1 MKTIKLFLVTLLFFL
16 LGPVSRTSTLSGSVQ
31 PPRQGTS
38 TCRIFTVEGIID
50 PIIADYLE
58 AGLAKDDFDIAVIAL
73 NTPGGLMESMQDI
86 VKAMLNC
93 PKPVCVW
100 IGPSGG
106 RAASAGVFITVAA
119 DFSAMAPATNIGA
132 AHPVQMGSSGKEG
145 KQQENM
151 MKKAVNDAVA
161 YIQAIAR
168 KHGRPLDWVRDAVK
182 ESVSIGEVEALEIGI
197 IDFIAEDPVQFLKK
211 IDGLQIEK
219 KGKLIKINTK
229 NITVE
234 YESLSVWRDFLHKI
248 ANPNIAFV
256 LMIIGVWGIIHE
268 ASSPG
273 VGFGAVIGGIS
284 LLLAF
289 SAMRVLPINLTG
301 LLLIILG
308 VVLLFLEI
316 YTPAFGVLTVG
327 GIASFTLGG
336 MMLIDRTRMNIGV
349 SLGTILPSMIM
360 LAAFMVFVVRTI
372 AKSQKKKIETGVQG
386 MIGCLGQVMG
396 KIPGGG
402 VQVFVHGEIWSARS
416 AEKIDKGKR
425 IKVVEVSGNTLVVE
439 EFKKS

>member
-1 MKTIKLFLVTLLFFL
+1 MKITKFFLVALLFFF
-16 LGPVSRTSTLSGSVQ
+16 LGAV
-31 PPRQGTS
+31 PRTS
-38 TCRIFTVEGIID
+38 TCRIFTVEGVID
-50 PIIADYLE
+50 PVIADYLE
-58 AGLAKDDFDIAVIAL
+58 AGLEKDDFDIAVISL

-132 AHPVQMGSSGKEG
+132 AHPVQMGIGGKEG
-145 KQQENM
+145 KQQEDM

-161 YIQAIAR
+161 YIQSIAR
-168 KHGRPLDWVRDAVK
+168 QRGRPLDWVKDAVK
-182 ESVSIGEVEALEIGI
+182 ESVSIGETEALKIGI
-197 IDFIAEDPVQFLKK
+197 IDFITESPVRFLKK
-211 IDGLQIEK
+211 IDGLQVEK

-229 NITVE
+229 NIKVE
-234 YESLSVWRDFLHKI
+234 YESLSAWRDFLHKI
-248 ANPNIAFV
+248 ANPNIAFIF
-256 LMIIGVWGIIHE
+256 MIIGVWGIIHE

-289 SAMRVLPINLTG
+289 SAMRVLPINMTG

-327 GIASFTLGG
+327 GLTSFTLGG
-336 MMLIDRTRMNIGV
+336 MMLIDRAKMNIGV
-349 SLGTILPSMIM
+349 SLGTILPSVIL
-360 LAAFMVFVVRTI
+360 LAAFMVFVVRAI
-372 AKSQKKKIETGVQG
+372 VKSQKKKIETGAQG
-386 MIGCLGQVMG
+386 MLGAEGQSMG
-396 KIPGGG
+396 KISGSG
-402 VQVFVHGEIWSARS
+402 QVFVHGEIWNARS
-416 AEKIDKGKR
+416 VAKIDKDKR
-425 IKVVEVSGNTLVVE
+425 IRVVKVDGNTLVVE
-439 EFKKS
+439 GV